1 MDRKVSAATQN
12 QALNAILFFF
22 RHVLYRDLDDIS
34 SAVRAPSRRRLPVVL
49 TCQEMD
55 RLFDQMK
62 DTPRLMAQLAYGAG
76 LRLTECLNLRI
87 QDIDFEMSAITVRAG
102 KGDKERQRIMTEL
115 LKTNLRRQLEDVR
128 NLFDQ
133 DRRDNIACVY
143 LPGALDRKYPNAGKE
158 WGWQWL
164 FPSKNLSVDPRTKV
178 IRRHHMHSSVLQ
190 RHVRSASKKAGLAK
204 HVTVHTLRH
213 SFATHLLEAGYD
225 IRTIQELLGHV
236 NLQTTMIYTHVAGKN
251 RLGVKSPMDTLKS

>member
-102 KGDKERQRIMTEL
+102 KGDKDRQSIMPEL
-115 LKTNLRRQLEDVR
+115 LKTNLRRHLEDVR

-164 FPSKNLSVDPRTKV
+164 FPSKNLGPPGKSDTQASHAFKRLAASCAKCFKKGGISETCNGAYPASQLCHT
-178 IRRHHMHSSVLQ
+178 SSGSRV
-190 RHVRSASKKAGLAK
+190 
-204 HVTVHTLRH
+204 
-213 SFATHLLEAGYD
+213 
-225 IRTIQELLGHV
+225 
-236 NLQTTMIYTHVAGKN
+236 
-251 RLGVKSPMDTLKS
+251 